1 MENKIYTFD
10 DLVFNQH
17 PNHGYQPGAVQAVL
31 TLDNNV
37 EVSVVGGDRLYGD
50 GVETFEIAAFDSLGK
65 FIKLGLDDAK
75 CCRDNRNHGQ
85 TSATPGGG
93 LRWPDGPLEAPPI

>member
-17 PNHGYQPGAVQAVL
+17 PNPGYQPGAVQAVL

-65 FIKLGLDDAK
+65 FIKLGLDDDVLGWQSAAEITEIMAK
-75 CCRDNRNHGQ
+75 LQQHPVVG
-85 TSATPGGG
+85 
-93 LRWPDGPLEAPPI
+93 

>member
-65 FIKLGLDDAK
+65 FIKLGLDDDVLGWQSAAEITEIMAK
-75 CCRDNRNHGQ
+75 LQQHPVVG
-85 TSATPGGG
+85 
-93 LRWPDGPLEAPPI
+93 

>member
-31 TLDNNV
+31 TLNNNV

-65 FIKLGLDDAK
+65 FIKLGLDDDVLGWQSAAEITEIMAK
-75 CCRDNRNHGQ
+75 LQQHPVVG
-85 TSATPGGG
+85 
-93 LRWPDGPLEAPPI
+93 

>member
-17 PNHGYQPGAVQAVL
+17 PNPGYQPGAVQAVL
-31 TLDNNV
+31 TLNNNV

-50 GVETFEIAAFDSLGK
+50 GVETFEMAAFDSLGK
-65 FIKLGLDDAK
+65 FIKLGLDDDVIGWRSRTEITEIMVK
-75 CCRDNRNHGQ
+75 LQQDLVVG
-85 TSATPGGG
+85 
-93 LRWPDGPLEAPPI
+93 